1 MKRILASKYLWVAVI
16 TLGLQI
22 PLSMI
27 ESQIE
32 DRTQQRDYAK
42 DSIRKS
48 WTGEQE
54 LLASLLVIPYEEKIK
69 VNNYINNIQVQ
80 ADKESYKWVKR
91 LMYLE
96 PEFIHASAQ
105 LNNQSLKKGIYAVPV
120 YTASINIKGA
130 FELADYHRLKKDK
143 NIRFVETAFIS
154 MGVKD
159 SRGIV
164 GQPSISIAA
173 EKIKVVAGSQ
183 LSFYASGYHGQLS
196 SQQLDS
202 ELLNFSS
209 ELQLKGMEQLAFVA
223 TGKDNRVKATSD
235 WPHPAFDGA
244 FLPISREISD
254 QGYSAE
260 WQTGMFSTNI
270 QSILKDCFENN
281 CGGFYGASFG
291 VRHIQAVDIYLQSL
305 RSVKYGLLVI
315 IATFSIFALYEI
327 LSKKINLHPIAY
339 VLTGAALAIFFLL
352 LIALSEH
359 LSFSIAY
366 SVSSVACAGLI
377 GFYVASQS
385 ESRTYGIAL
394 FSVLIV
400 LYSTLFFII
409 RSEDHALL
417 SGTLLL
423 FLLLSVIMF
432 VTRKINW
439 YGLTNLDK
447 NSLDKKTT
455 TQD

>member
-16 TLGLQI
+16 ILGLQI

-54 LLASLLVIPYEEKIK
+54 VLASLLVIPYQQKIK
-69 VNNYINNIQVQ
+69 ISNYSDNTQTR
-80 ADKESYKWVKR
+80 KEGYKWIQKI
-91 LMYLE
+91 LYLE
-96 PEFIHASAQ
+96 PEFIKLSAK
-105 LNNQSLKKGIYAVPV
+105 LENQSLHKGIYSVPV
-120 YTASINIKGA
+120 YTSNIAIQGA
-130 FELADYHRLKKDK
+130 FELTRYQSLLEDT
-143 NIRFVETAFIS
+143 NIRFMKQAFIS
-154 MGVKD
+154 LGVKD

-164 GQPSISIAA
+164 GQPTISVAQ
-173 EKIKVVAGSQ
+173 EKLKVAAGSQ
-183 LSFYASGYHGQLS
+183 LGFYASGYHSLLEQ
-196 SQQLDS
+196 QQLKQG
-202 ELLNFSS
+202 LLNFSS

-223 TGKDNRVKATSD
+223 MGKDNRIQANSD

-244 FLPISREISD
+244 FLPISREISS
-254 QGYSAE
+254 QGYSAQ
-260 WQTGMFSTNI
+260 WQTGMFSTNMK
-270 QSILKDCFENN
+270 SLLKECFEGN
-281 CGGFYGASFG
+281 CNGFYGASFG
-291 VRHIQAVDIYLQSL
+291 VRHIQSVDIYLQSL

-315 IATFSIFALYEI
+315 ITTFCIFALYEI

-339 VLTGAALAIFFLL
+339 ILTGAALAIFFLL

-359 LSFSIAY
+359 LSFAVAY
-366 SVSSVACAGLI
+366 TISSLACAGLI

-385 ESRTYGIAL
+385 QSKVYGLVLFIAL
-394 FSVLIV
+394 IS

-432 VTRKINW
+432 VTRKIDW
-439 YGLTNLDK
+439 YRLVNLE
-447 NSLDKKTT
+447 KKPAE
-455 TQD
+455 DF